1 VNRPTKTEVCE
12 VPPRVANTCWIGP
25 KPEDVCAFYHHQ
37 CPHWALSK
45 CKNGLVAFRLIDAK
59 RGEGMEGGG

>member
-1 VNRPTKTEVCE
+1 MSRPTKTEVCE
-12 VPPRVANTCWIGP
+12 VPPHVANTCWIGP
-25 KPEDVCAFYHHQ
+25 NEMCAFYFHQ

-45 CKNGLVAFRLIDAK
+45 CRHGLVAFELIDDK